1 MTQFGLAID
10 QKRCIGC
17 HTCSVACK
25 EQNNLPRNMW
35 WNKTTTE
42 GSDIIDVPTGEF
54 PNTELVYRTVS
65 CQHCASPA
73 CEAVCPT
80 GATHKD
86 EATGI
91 VLVNE
96 DECIGCQ
103 SCIQACPYEGVR
115 TLLEGEPEFYG
126 SDAIGGLG
134 IVKHQSGTVEKCTL
148 CHHLTSQGGQPACVG
163 VCPARA
169 RVFGDLDDPDS
180 EISKLIAEKGYEQWN
195 ASEGTNPS
203 VYFLA

>member
-1 MTQFGLAID
+1 MTQFGLAIN

-25 EQNNLPRNMW
+25 QQNNEPVGVW

-42 GSDIIDVPTGEF
+42 GSDIIDVPTGQF
-54 PNTELVYRTVS
+54 PNAELIYRTVS
-65 CQHCASPA
+65 CQHCANPA

-91 VLVNE
+91 VLVDE
-96 DECIGCQ
+96 DACIGCQ
-103 SCIQACPYEGVR
+103 SCIKACPYEGVR
-115 TLLEGEPEFYG
+115 TLIDEEPQFYCSEG
-126 SDAIGGLG
+126 IGGVG
-134 IVKHQSGTVEKCTL
+134 PKHVGGTVEKCTL
-148 CHHLTSQGGQPACVG
+148 CYHLTSQGGQPACVG

-169 RVFGDLDDPDS
+169 RVFGDLDDPNS
-180 EISKLIAEKGYEQWN
+180 EISKLIAEEGYTQWK
-195 ASEGTNPS
+195 AEEGTNPS